1 MTNNF
6 TSDNHNPTLAS
17 SAAQPRK
24 GNADY
29 INEFLL
35 EMMTVQQRSANTIQS
50 YYYDLA
56 ALLKWNLLHEKRHFF
71 DFDLDYCRKYFY
83 TPDSQAK
90 ATSSLSR
97 QGRAFMSFFKFLI
110 KKGYLS
116 KNPIQFLVLPQE
128 KNNQRQA
135 LTVEE
140 FEELV
145 SLCDLNTRKGTRLR
159 AMIEFIYATGLR
171 ASELILLQFGE
182 IDFTRGTV
190 TVQGKGGKVRSVPFS
205 HRSLFYLQQW
215 LNQYRYQ
222 ETTPSE
228 YVFTGHKARPMTRSY
243 FWQELKKLA
252 VQAGID
258 FTGFGPHTLRHT
270 FATHLLQNGSD
281 LRSLQ
286 LFLGHASI
294 DTTQIY
300 THLADGEVL
309 EQYRKLELQQ
319 QAQSQEILQQMRN
332 QYATFRQRD

>member
-1 MTNNF
+1 MSNTTQESLSSLTTTANLLCKTN
-6 TSDNHNPTLAS
+6 AE
-17 SAAQPRK
+17 
-24 GNADY
+24 Y

-35 EMMTVQQRSANTIQS
+35 EMMTVQQRSANTIKS

-56 ALLKWNLLHEKRHFF
+56 ALLKWNLQNEQRHFF
-71 DFDLDYCRKYFY
+71 DFDLNYVRKYFY
-83 TPDSQAK
+83 AFNNQTK
-90 ATSSLSR
+90 ASSSLSR
-97 QGRAFMSFFKFLI
+97 QGRALMSFYKFLI

-116 KNPIQFLVLPQE
+116 KNPLQFLVLPHE
-128 KNNQRQA
+128 KNSQRQA
-135 LTVEE
+135 LTVQQ

-145 SLCDLNTRKGTRLR
+145 SLCDLSTRKGTRLR

-182 IDFTRGTV
+182 IDFARGTV
-190 TVQGKGGKVRSVPFS
+190 TLQGKGGKVRTVPFS

-215 LNQYRYQ
+215 LSQYRYQ
-222 ETTPSE
+222 ETAPSE

-252 VQAGID
+252 QQAGID

-300 THLADGEVL
+300 THLADNEVL
-309 EQYRKLELQQ
+309 EQYRKLEQQLQS
-319 QAQSQEILQQMRN
+319 QSQEILQQMRN
-332 QYATFRQRD
+332 QYANFRNKT